1 MECARDDCK
10 AAVDPSPCSRHGGA
24 RRFCSERCKDV
35 CKANTG
41 PFGSY
46 AEAIRVVSQSE
57 AVRLRPNEAKR
68 VSFEQ
73 SEQSHVAFSMSGLGD
88 ELPPPNPHTDQSDRV
103 FDEQG
108 DEIVWPWE
116 TPRQTTSRKLNL
128 PCDGLLDK
136 AMLSAY
142 HDGAGGEKSTGW
154 RAWKDFC
161 AKNELEFLRPLDT
174 HAPLTQKLKEEQ
186 ISMQFVCTLVE
197 DRGIQVD
204 TAANYFGQVQGT
216 HARKTGTKL
225 CAGMKLQRLP
235 QMLKGLKR
243 IITQRAKKM
252 RRGISA
258 EQLKVAMGMLL
269 DPEDPYHAN
278 IRAALTC
285 ALQGLLRSAEY
296 AIDPQSGGK
305 VFNMEKI
312 LKFLP
317 SRADI
322 KVLDDTKAVIMMHP
336 CKNMHHLSGKTVPL
350 VLAAGGT
357 MIDAV
362 AEIRNMLRVDPVDE
376 AAAAH
381 TPLFRNPATGK
392 PLFTDA
398 VRDIVKRL
406 MQCIGQDPSDFGT
419 HSLRIGGA
427 TALFAAGATPVV
439 IRTMGRWSSDIYRL
453 YVRASFEANLKWSRI
468 AASTNFAE
476 VDATFEE
483 VDDY

>member
-1 MECARDDCK
+1 MVALKPTTSEAASLVITVVEQHTQARD
-10 AAVDPSPCSRHGGA
+10 V
-24 RRFCSERCKDV
+24 
-35 CKANTG
+35 
-41 PFGSY
+41 
-46 AEAIRVVSQSE
+46 
-57 AVRLRPNEAKR
+57 
-68 VSFEQ
+68 
-73 SEQSHVAFSMSGLGD
+73 FSMTGLGD
-88 ELPPPNPHTDQSDRV
+88 ELPPPNPHTDQRDRV

-116 TPRQTTSRKLNL
+116 APRQTTSRKLDL
-128 PCDGLLDK
+128 PCDGLLQQ
-136 AMLSAY
+136 ALLMSY

-154 RAWKDFC
+154 RAWKQFC
-161 AKNELEFLRPLDT
+161 AKNKLEFLRPLDT
-174 HAPLTQKLKEEQ
+174 HAPLLQKLEEEQ
-186 ISMQFVCTLVE
+186 ISMQFVCTLVQ
-197 DRGIQVD
+197 DRDIQVD

-258 EQLKVAMGMLL
+258 EQLKMAMAMML

-278 IRAALTC
+278 LRAALTC

-296 AIDPQSGGK
+296 AIDPESGGK
-305 VFNMEKI
+305 KFCMQKI

-317 SRADI
+317 SRGDI
-322 KVLDDTKAVIMMHP
+322 KVLDDTKAVVMMHP

-362 AEIRNMLRVDPVDE
+362 AEIKNMLRVDLVDDSE
-376 AAAAH
+376 AEN

-392 PLFTDA
+392 PLFTDT
-398 VRDIVKRL
+398 VRDVVKQL
-406 MQCIGQDPSDFGT
+406 MQCIGQDPNEFGT

-453 YVRASFEANLKWSRI
+453 YVRASFEANLKWSRV
-468 AASTNFAE
+468 AASTAFAE